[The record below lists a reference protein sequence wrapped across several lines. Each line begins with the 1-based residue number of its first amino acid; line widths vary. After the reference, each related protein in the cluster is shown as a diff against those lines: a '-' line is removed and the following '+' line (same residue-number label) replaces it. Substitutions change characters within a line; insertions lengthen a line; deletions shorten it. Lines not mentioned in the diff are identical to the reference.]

1 MRITVPEFSLVLLV
15 GASGSGKSTFARRH
29 FRPTEIVS
37 SDVRRGLVA
46 DDEND
51 QAATPDAFALLHAM
65 LDLRLKRRRL
75 TMVDALRLAMD
86 MVEDGTALCVL
97 GNHEVK
103 VESWLQGRNVQ
114 VGHGLDRSIEEL
126 TAATEPFRERV
137 RRFIGGLVS
146 HYLLDGGRL
155 AVAHAGIKEEMQGCA
170 SGAGRSAASAC
181 SARPRARWTRSGCR
195 CGWTGPPRTG
205 ATPRWSTATH
215 PWPRPRG

>member
-1 MRITVPEFSLVLLV
+1 MRITVPEFSLVLLI

-103 VESWLQGRNVQ
+103 VERWLQGRNVQ

-205 ATPRWSTATH
+205 GTPRWSTAT
-215 PWPRPRG
+215 RR